1 MLNKIIIKLSVITV
15 ICGGLAAVL
24 YFTDLGALFKG
35 EIKEKVEEF
44 KEETEE
50 KIEAKKESIGKSTAV
65 KTKLKEKKS
74 DISKKKPLTTKKK

>member
-50 KIEAKKESIGKSTAV
+50 KIEAKKEEIK
-65 KTKLKEKKS
+65 
-74 DISKKKPLTTKKK
+74 